1 MPSLGEKLTW
11 SGIHKVM
18 YLSSLTSPS
27 CHLHYFVS
35 LYLLLEQKYDGNII
49 GSPINLF
56 NFYLMLVGIG
66 KFPSAASPYFS
77 I

>member
-1 MPSLGEKLTW
+1 MPFLGEKLTW

-18 YLSSLTSPS
+18 YLCSLTSPS
-27 CHLHYFVS
+27 CRLHHFVS
-35 LYLLLEQKYDGNII
+35 LSVLLEQKYDGNII
-49 GSPINLF
+49 GSPVNLF

-66 KFPSAASPYFS
+66 KFPPAASPYFS